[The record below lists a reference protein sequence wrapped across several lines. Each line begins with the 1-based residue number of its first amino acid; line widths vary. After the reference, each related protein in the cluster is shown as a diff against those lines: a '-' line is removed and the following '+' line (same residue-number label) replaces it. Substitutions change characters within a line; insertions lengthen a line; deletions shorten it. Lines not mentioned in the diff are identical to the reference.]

1 MMRDLLQAAD
11 HTPPMGDLFSHPR
24 LSFCRAL
31 WATPLAGEEQAPRRR
46 IIHARILQC
55 HGPAKLQ
62 RLGVR
67 PAQGYHKCGSFQ
79 DLDWVMAFRVLV
91 WQEGRWHVQ
100 LAVNDLPAPAPDEV
114 RWFDLDG
121 VITSAVIL
129 EVRRCG
135 IDNWWPSWNLVSGAF
150 LLEGEML
157 AGLAPRREQVLVT
170 EAVSLAGLPRGVTAA
185 CHDGEIR
192 YRTRFLEIGFWLN
205 RAGFSHLGLDEEGS
219 GRTSPNLLFQQAGS
233 FPQGVMLHPLAS
245 RPLAAP
251 TLRYEVQ
258 GVTRVQGNRVEYE
271 LALPEAGQQYH
282 LHWQIEEDRLLLRA
296 SRTATHEVSA
306 WYSSAWLISLRP
318 TVSPAHV
325 LGSITRCGETG
336 LLELPVL
343 LHAPRF
349 GTLRIT
355 ASNNHA
361 LWRSDAFRPLDL
373 TTGELKLGE
382 IPRPEGYYFLP
393 AGKFECELE
402 FTLARPA
409 VALAAGTPAPVAAAL
424 QKCGFTAL
432 TYRPDTATF
441 SNNGASMHCPI
452 CMDNW
457 SAITT
462 RMGRLL
468 PNLHAVDLLRDSLE
482 RWLEGG
488 QGYTSGNILQHG
500 VFHEAEDEYL
510 LTGAACLLGL
520 GEYLQHSGTAAWL
533 REYREAIRRQLEK
546 MQRRDLD
553 GDGLIESRFRTGVSG
568 TGQWSTCW
576 FDVVSFG
583 WKDAFS
589 NAILYRALRVLAEVL
604 PGLGAADLSAGLAD
618 WAAELRRNYR
628 PTFFNPETGWLAGW
642 RCAENKLHDY
652 AFLFVNGAAVSC
664 GLLDFDEARA
674 IMKRLWQET
683 RRVAMPDP
691 LLGLPGNL
699 WHIPDAD
706 LADIMQG
713 YPHGYYQ
720 NGGRTMAQARHFV
733 NALYWVGMN
742 AEAEELLCRLCEGLA
757 RGLVFGGN
765 KSGVD
770 WRFGDDRPCGYE
782 GLLTDQFG
790 VLATALERYGRR
802 KE

>member
-1 MMRDLLQAAD
+1 MTMDLLQAAD

-31 WATPLAGEEQAPRRR
+31 WTAPLAGEAQAPARR
-46 IIHARILQC
+46 IIHARVLQC

-67 PAQGYHKCGSFQ
+67 PAQGYHKCGSYQ
-79 DLDWVMAFRVLV
+79 DLDWVTSCRVLL
-91 WQEGRWHVQ
+91 WQEGRWRVHLQ
-100 LAVNDLPAPAPDEV
+100 ASELASPAAGEV
-114 RWFDLDG
+114 LWFDLGD
-121 VITSAVIL
+121 VITSAAML

-150 LLEGEML
+150 LLEGEMPT
-157 AGLAPRREQVLVT
+157 GLAPRQERTLAT
-170 EAVSLAGLPRGVTAA
+170 ERVALTGLPPGVTAERS
-185 CHDGEIR
+185 HGEVR
-192 YRTRFLEIGFWLN
+192 YRTRFLQVGFYLN
-205 RAGFSHLGLDEEGS
+205 RAGFSHLGIDEYG
-219 GRTSPNLLFQQAGS
+219 GGLTSHSILFQQAGS

-271 LALPEAGQQYH
+271 LALPEAGQQYR
-282 LHWQIEEDRLLLRA
+282 LCWEIEEDRLILHA
-296 SRTATHEVSA
+296 SRSASREIHA
-306 WYSSAWLISLRP
+306 WYSSAWLMSLRP
-318 TVSPAHV
+318 TVSPAHFI
-325 LGSITRCGETG
+325 GKITRAGETG
-336 LLELPVL
+336 LLELPAL

-349 GTLRIT
+349 GTLRLA
-355 ASNNHA
+355 ASNGHA
-361 LWRSDAFRPLDL
+361 LWRCDAFRPLDM

-382 IPRPEGYYFLP
+382 IPQPEGHYLLP
-393 AGKFECELE
+393 AGKFECELH
-402 FTLARPA
+402 FVLARPDLPTA
-409 VALAAGTPAPVAAAL
+409 EDTPIPVVAAL
-424 QKCGFTAL
+424 QKCAFTAL

-457 SAITT
+457 SALTT
-462 RMGRLL
+462 RMPKLL
-468 PNLHAVDLLRDSLE
+468 PHLHAVDMLRDSLE
-482 RWLEGG
+482 RWLDGG
-488 QGYTSGNILQHG
+488 QGYTSGNMLQHG

-520 GEYLQHSGTAAWL
+520 GEYLQHSGTTTWL
-533 REYREAIRRQLEK
+533 RDYRAPIQRQLAK
-546 MQRRDLD
+546 MRGRDLD
-553 GDGLIESRFRTGVSG
+553 GDGLIESRYRTGVSG
-568 TGQWSTCW
+568 TSQWSTCW

-589 NAILYRALRVLAEVL
+589 NAILYRALIVLAEIL
-604 PGLGAADLSAGLAD
+604 PKLEAAELGAGLAE
-618 WAAELRRNYR
+618 WAAELRQNFR
-628 PTFFNPETGWLAGW
+628 PAFYNPKTGWLAGW

-664 GLLDFDEARA
+664 GLLDVEEARV
-674 IMKRLWQET
+674 IMARLWQET
-683 RRVAMPDP
+683 KRVAMPDP

-713 YPHGYYQ
+713 YPLGYYQ
-720 NGGRTMAQARHFV
+720 NGGRTMAQSRHFV
-733 NALYWVGMN
+733 NALYCVGMK
-742 AEAEELLCRLCEGLA
+742 AEADELLSRLCEGLA

-770 WRFGDDRPCGYE
+770 WRFWDDRPCGYE

-790 VLATALERYGRR
+790 VLASALARFGV
-802 KE
+802 